1 MLKIIIRNVTFECQ
15 YAGQI
20 IEVALLKDEWLHEG
34 RRCKNRCTLEILF
47 FYLFYFTAP
56 PQKMSYNRSQ

>member
-34 RRCKNRCTLEILF
+34 RCTAVQ
-47 FYLFYFTAP
+47 Y
-56 PQKMSYNRSQ
+56 KH